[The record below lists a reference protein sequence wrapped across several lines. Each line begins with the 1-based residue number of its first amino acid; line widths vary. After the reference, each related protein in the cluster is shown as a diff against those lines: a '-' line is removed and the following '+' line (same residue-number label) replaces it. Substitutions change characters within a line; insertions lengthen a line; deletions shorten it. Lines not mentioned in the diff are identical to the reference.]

1 MYFLVSSSWL
11 RVQLNSR
18 VGLMRSTRHP
28 FPGTARQQPSVR
40 NPFSDCPRL
49 FWPVRLHHREAATR
63 SQGRDV
69 AVGASA
75 AAFAVFVVGD
85 AADVLPSLP
94 LRFADITVDC
104 AGAVVVAFDSPSVV
118 AFSWTEPSRISV
130 VRFQRETP
138 QRRSSVFIEL
148 TMSFEPQT

>member
-1 MYFLVSSSWL
+1 MCFLVSSSCL
-11 RVQLNSR
+11 RFQLNSR

-49 FWPVRLHHREAATR
+49 FWPVRSHHREAATR
-63 SQGRDV
+63 SQDRDV

-85 AADVLPSLP
+85 AADVLPSL
-94 LRFADITVDC
+94 RFADITVDC
-104 AGAVVVAFDSPSVV
+104 AGTVVVAV
-118 AFSWTEPSRISV
+118 SWTEPSRISV

-138 QRRSSVFIEL
+138 QRRSSVFVEL